1 MSAFVAILV
10 CIAHTV
16 PAPAARTLMDAASR
30 AGFETVRLRK
40 GQRAEQCGGLVARA
54 DLSAPGAYPNGV
66 ILYSAP
72 QLSPAHADALMLSF
86 ATMLSQEAK

>member
-1 MSAFVAILV
+1 
-10 CIAHTV
+10 
-16 PAPAARTLMDAASR
+16 
-30 AGFETVRLRK
+30 
-40 GQRAEQCGGLVARA
+40 
-54 DLSAPGAYPNGV
+54 V